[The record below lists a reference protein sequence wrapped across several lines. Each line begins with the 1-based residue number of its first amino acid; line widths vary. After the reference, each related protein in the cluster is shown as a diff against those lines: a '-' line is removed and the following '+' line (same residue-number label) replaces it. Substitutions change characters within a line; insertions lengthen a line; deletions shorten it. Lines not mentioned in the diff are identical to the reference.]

1 MSLLTSEWVPYGTEN
16 YFRKLEMYSDMY
28 WCNEIDISTSVVIAA
43 PCGGPVIVIRDRT
56 KLVSVKTVGKPI
68 ISVYTSSGKIISSF
82 VWSSGHLINLG
93 WSNNEEILCCQDDG
107 LVLIYDLF
115 GNYQHTFSMIKDR
128 QDVKLLDARIAN
140 NFIRTIVAVLTETYN
155 IYVMNDITKVKVHI
169 LPNIPDMNILPNLWE
184 IVLLERQTNVLIS
197 TNHSLYSVS
206 HAECK
211 QQFIGFNDT
220 DYNNDISPTNSIK
233 KISISAD
240 HKFIA
245 LLNNDNIIWMGSTDL
260 RKVYRIYKKPFSS
273 SIDQMAWCGTEG
285 VALYFKSEETVMI
298 IGKIEDQVSFI
309 YTDPI
314 WLVSEIDCVRV
325 IGAFSNDML
334 QLVPHYVQEIFR
346 INSTSPS
353 SYLVEASKQFERRN
367 HRANEYIHLVN
378 QMLETA
384 VDHCIKAAG
393 HEIDTSTQK
402 LLMKAAQFGKTFL
415 QNWNPEQY
423 INLCRLLRVLN
434 AVRDPKIGISIT
446 YPQLQKISVQTLLDR
461 LVGQRHYYL
470 ALQAS
475 SYIRMS
481 STIGSSRILT
491 HWAKFKVKQTQIDK
505 EQLAITI
512 ADKLGK
518 YSGVSY
524 HSIAEI
530 AANSGRIQLAI
541 KLLDYETQVN
551 LQIPLLLKYQQDNIA
566 LKKAVESGNTDLVYM
581 VLLHMQTSMPLG
593 KFQMEIKKSSV
604 AQALYIKYCHQQSG
618 YSLLDMYT
626 QEDNHEELALYHIT
640 ESIKSNNTKEMSV
653 SINEAINCYKRTRD
667 EFSLTTCES
676 QIKLIRYQSS
686 LEEKLKNNFRN
697 LTLHDTLLKLLE
709 INELKLADK
718 LHSEFKVP
726 ERRYWWARLT
736 ILGKQEDWNELEKL
750 SKLKKS
756 PIGYEP
762 FVDICIE
769 HGNKYEALKYLPKV
783 KDDLKQIYN
792 TKITSMS

>member
-1 MSLLTSEWVPYGTEN
+1 M
-16 YFRKLEMYSDMY
+16 
-28 WCNEIDISTSVVIAA
+28 
-43 PCGGPVIVIRDRT
+43 
-56 KLVSVKTVGKPI
+56 
-68 ISVYTSSGKIISSF
+68 
-82 VWSSGHLINLG
+82 
-93 WSNNEEILCCQDDG
+93 
-107 LVLIYDLF
+107 
-115 GNYQHTFSMIKDR
+115 
-128 QDVKLLDARIAN
+128 
-140 NFIRTIVAVLTETYN
+140 
-155 IYVMNDITKVKVHI
+155 
-169 LPNIPDMNILPNLWE
+169 
-184 IVLLERQTNVLIS
+184 QT
-197 TNHSLYSVS
+197 T
-206 HAECK
+206 
-211 QQFIGFNDT
+211 T
-220 DYNNDISPTNSIK
+220 
-233 KISISAD
+233 D

-245 LLNNDNIIWMGSTDL
+245 LLNNDNIIWIGSTDL

-325 IGAFSNDML
+325 IGAFSNDLL

-491 HWAKFKVKQTQIDK
+491 HWAKFKVKQTQVDR

-604 AQALYIKYCHQQSG
+604 AQALYIKYCHQQAG

-736 ILGKQEDWNELEKL
+736 ILAKQEDWNELEKL
-750 SKLKKS
+750 SKIKKS

-783 KDDLKQIYN
+783 RDDLKQIYN

>member
-16 YFRKLEMYSDMY
+16 YFRKLEIYSDMY

-169 LPNIPDMNILPNLWE
+169 LPNIPDMNIMPNLWE

-245 LLNNDNIIWMGSTDL
+245 LLNNDNIIWIGSTDL

-325 IGAFSNDML
+325 IGAFSNDLL

-402 LLMKAAQFGKTFL
+402 LLMK
-415 QNWNPEQY
+415 
-423 INLCRLLRVLN
+423 
-434 AVRDPKIGISIT
+434 
-446 YPQLQKISVQTLLDR
+446 
-461 LVGQRHYYL
+461 
-470 ALQAS
+470 
-475 SYIRMS
+475 
-481 STIGSSRILT
+481 
-491 HWAKFKVKQTQIDK
+491 
-505 EQLAITI
+505 
-512 ADKLGK
+512 
-518 YSGVSY
+518 
-524 HSIAEI
+524 
-530 AANSGRIQLAI
+530 
-541 KLLDYETQVN
+541 
-551 LQIPLLLKYQQDNIA
+551 
-566 LKKAVESGNTDLVYM
+566 
-581 VLLHMQTSMPLG
+581 
-593 KFQMEIKKSSV
+593 
-604 AQALYIKYCHQQSG
+604 
-618 YSLLDMYT
+618 
-626 QEDNHEELALYHIT
+626 
-640 ESIKSNNTKEMSV
+640 
-653 SINEAINCYKRTRD
+653 
-667 EFSLTTCES
+667 
-676 QIKLIRYQSS
+676 
-686 LEEKLKNNFRN
+686 
-697 LTLHDTLLKLLE
+697 
-709 INELKLADK
+709 
-718 LHSEFKVP
+718 
-726 ERRYWWARLT
+726 
-736 ILGKQEDWNELEKL
+736 
-750 SKLKKS
+750 
-756 PIGYEP
+756 
-762 FVDICIE
+762 
-769 HGNKYEALKYLPKV
+769 
-783 KDDLKQIYN
+783 
-792 TKITSMS
+792 